1 MKQERIN
8 EVAEAFRKGLFSAV
22 SGGGPIT
29 AFYDEAYLDERT
41 DYEFEHMYVHLIKD
55 GREGDLIEVMSVELD
70 GEYMGSRFAPA
81 RRFTEFYTR
90 AMERKLLLIRLMM
103 DAERDFEINGVYEK
117 YTEDYAII
125 AFYLKKMPG

>member
-29 AFYDEAYLDERT
+29 ASYDEAYLDERT

-90 AMERKLLLIRLMM
+90 AMEAKLWHIRLML
-103 DAERDFEINGVYEK
+103 DPERTFEICGGYEK